1 MLGLADSDDYC
12 HAAAVTSN
20 NQIVVLEVVFGQF
33 NLIERPPDLPDD
45 TVGIFNWRRF
55 SLKGKMI
62 EEQYSNVAFP
72 VILEVVFLD
81 LYNYVAVSLAGYLE
95 YIDKRIEIIY
105 SKNRRMSKVYL
116 GNRPTVCQSM
126 LTLFQSLSS
135 PPNDILDGFNVNK
148 FNLINKEFVKFM
160 TVCEDA
166 DVGGGVR
173 NG

>member
-81 LYNYVAVSLAGYLE
+81 LYNYVAVYWTGDLE
-95 YIDKRIEIIY
+95 YIDKNYI
-105 SKNRRMSKVYL
+105 
-116 GNRPTVCQSM
+116 
-126 LTLFQSLSS
+126 FQ
-135 PPNDILDGFNVNK
+135 
-148 FNLINKEFVKFM
+148 E
-160 TVCEDA
+160 
-166 DVGGGVR
+166 
-173 NG
+173 

>member
-1 MLGLADSDDYC
+1 
-12 HAAAVTSN
+12 
-20 NQIVVLEVVFGQF
+20 
-33 NLIERPPDLPDD
+33 
-45 TVGIFNWRRF
+45 
-55 SLKGKMI
+55 
-62 EEQYSNVAFP
+62 
-72 VILEVVFLD
+72 
-81 LYNYVAVSLAGYLE
+81 
-95 YIDKRIEIIY
+95 
-105 SKNRRMSKVYL
+105 MSKVYL

-126 LTLFQSLSS
+126 LTLFQSSSS